1 MTSDDPLSWLLHHR
15 RVALVGLALATV
27 PAITAGLVIE
37 GWSLVAGP
45 DSLPLPALA
54 WAMPLVAVPLAALLL
69 ALSATEIAARGRR
82 VRELETLADRV
93 ESRLEEVMASPAAT
107 DTTAETAAAE
117 RLAESQGRARLLAQS
132 AIDAVVSANS
142 AGQLVDW
149 NPAAAKLFGWMRDE
163 ARTLTLDDLIPPP
176 DGGAEAP
183 WRTLAGRTERVAAR
197 RLDGTTFEAD
207 ASVAVYEDGGQ
218 TWFTAFLRDATER
231 AEAERRALESEAR
244 YRSLVEHLPGV
255 VYAAR
260 AGRGAPVEYAS
271 PQLAEVLGYEPE
283 EWVGIPGIWEEHIH
297 PDDLGR
303 VLSDDASDER
313 GDQLARP
320 AREYRMRRRDG
331 REIWVRDH
339 AVLDSDE
346 AGEPVRWHGYLT
358 DITERK
364 RLEAELLR
372 LAFHD
377 PLTGLANRALL
388 NDRVANALARTEHG
402 PGLVAMLLIDVD
414 DFKRINDTH
423 GHEVGDRLLVA
434 VARRLRETIR
444 PGATIARL
452 GGDEFAILIEG
463 LAEDAEALAIAQ
475 RLVVAF
481 DQPFKIEGL
490 QVGARISVGVAVDI
504 THKRAPAW
512 LLRAADLAMYEAK
525 GLGKGRWRVYDPQAH
540 LASARRLV
548 LESELRRAVEHKQ
561 FVLHY
566 QPVCDLAT
574 GEIVGSEALLRWNH
588 PKRGIVAPAEFI
600 PTLEST
606 GLIAEVGRWVVDE
619 SCRQAAVWAKQL
631 PSLRWTAVNVSA
643 AQLRGGSFVQFVR
656 DSLLRHGVDASRLS
670 IEITES
676 LALDDSP
683 DTAHLLRSLRELGA
697 RIAVDDFGTG
707 YSSLAYLRRLP
718 IDRIKIDR
726 SFVEGVGTDPEAT
739 AVVRVIV
746 ELARSLH
753 LSTVAEGI
761 EHELQSRTLA
771 ELGCGM
777 GQGYLLAQPL
787 EPAAMAALVSAQ
799 RIRREL
805 ATAV

>member
-1 MTSDDPLSWLLHHR
+1 MVSDHPSPWPLQYR

-27 PAITAGLVIE
+27 PAITVGLAIE

-45 DSLPLPALA
+45 DSLPMPALA
-54 WAMPLVAVPLAALLL
+54 GAMPLIAMPLAALLV

-82 VRELETLADRV
+82 VRELESLADRV
-93 ESRLEEVMASPAAT
+93 ESRLEEVMASPGVT
-107 DTTAETAAAE
+107 DTTAQTAAAE
-117 RLAESQGRARLLAQS
+117 RLAGSEGRARLLAES
-132 AIDAVVSANS
+132 AIDAVVSANG

-176 DGGAEAP
+176 GGAAEAP

-231 AEAERRALESEAR
+231 AEAERRARESEAR

-260 AGRGAPVEYAS
+260 AGRWAPIEYAS
-271 PQLAEVLGYEPE
+271 PQLAEVLGYQPE
-283 EWVGIPGIWEEHIH
+283 EWVGIAGVWEEHIH
-297 PDDLGR
+297 PDDLAR
-303 VLSDDASDER
+303 VLSDDACDER
-313 GDQLARP
+313 GEQPARP

-331 REIWVRDH
+331 REIWVRDQ
-339 AVLDSDE
+339 AVLDSDPD
-346 AGEPVRWHGYLT
+346 GQPVRWHGYLT

-388 NDRVANALARTEHG
+388 NDRVANALARTEPG
-402 PGLVAMLLIDVD
+402 PVAMLLIDVD

-423 GHEVGDRLLVA
+423 GHDVGDRLLVA
-434 VARRLRETIR
+434 VARRLRDSVR

-452 GGDEFAILIEG
+452 GGDEFAVLIEG
-463 LAEDAEALAIAQ
+463 LAEDAEALAIAR

-481 DQPFKIEGL
+481 DQPFKIDGL
-490 QVGARISVGVAVDI
+490 QLGARISVGVAVDI
-504 THKRAPAW
+504 TRQRTPAW

-525 GLGKGRWRVYDPQAH
+525 GLGKGRWRVYNPQAH
-540 LASARRLV
+540 LASARRMV
-548 LESELRRAVEHKQ
+548 LESELRRAVEHGQ

-566 QPVCDLAT
+566 QPVCDLGT

-588 PKRGIVAPAEFI
+588 PKRGIVAPTEFI

-606 GLIAEVGRWVVDE
+606 GLIAEVGRWVMDE
-619 SCRQAAVWAKQL
+619 ACRQAAVWSTQL

-643 AQLRGGSFVQFVR
+643 AQLRGGSFVAFVR
-656 DSLLRHGVDASRLS
+656 DSLLRHSLDASRLS

-676 LALDDSP
+676 LALDDSSE
-683 DTAHLLRSLRELGA
+683 TAQLLHRLRDLGA

-707 YSSLAYLRRLP
+707 YSSLAYVRRLP

-761 EHELQSRTLA
+761 QHELQARTLA
-771 ELGCGM
+771 ELGCDM
-777 GQGYLLAQPL
+777 GQGYLLARAL
-787 EPAAMAALVSAQ
+787 EPTAMAALVTAQ
-799 RIRREL
+799 RVRRGL
-805 ATAV
+805 AVAV